1 MVLLEKSAGIKGVV
15 FKRHDEIPSATRN
28 ANIAKAAR
36 WWKTRETILYLPRG
50 VRELSTMRER
60 VAAVFTGRV
69 LEGRGRRWSEW
80 VSWLYLQ
87 LLNEIDLLRKLGLK
101 FDASMRLQLAL
112 RLLKTSIGL
121 FNCTSV
127 DKAGALVVE
136 KLSPRWI
143 QTCMEAHQ
151 IHLCTKSGKTQEI
164 IKKNP
169 DEFAGKPAV
178 ADSVDS
184 DAGASGNSD
193 AEGMGAEKKQCGCSG
208 RL

>member
-1 MVLLEKSAGIKGVV
+1 
-15 FKRHDEIPSATRN
+15 
-28 ANIAKAAR
+28 
-36 WWKTRETILYLPRG
+36 
-50 VRELSTMRER
+50 MRER

-69 LEGRGRRWSEW
+69 LEGRGRRWNEW

-112 RLLKTSIGL
+112 RLLKTSIGS

-143 QTCMEAHQ
+143 QTCMEARQ
-151 IHLCTKSGKTQEI
+151 IHLRTKSGKTQVSPEKQVSI
-164 IKKNP
+164 
-169 DEFAGKPAV
+169 EREV
-178 ADSVDS
+178 A
-184 DAGASGNSD
+184 AHLGELEKLLKSGQLN
-193 AEGMGAEKKQCGCSG
+193 EETI
-208 RL
+208 